1 MTYSDVVKNFE
12 VILICNMDPDVLDQ
26 VAHMA
31 DIEIA
36 PPKHTW
42 KTQMVTGKFRN
53 LEEECK
59 RHDDDVPLES
69 ESVVFQFCN
78 SLLNEVVELTEI

>member
-12 VILICNMDPDVLDQ
+12 LILICNMDPDVLDQ

-31 DIEIA
+31 NIEIA

-42 KTQMVTGKFRN
+42 KTQMITGKFRN
-53 LEEECK
+53 IIEETE
-59 RHDDDVPLES
+59 RRGQDVPFES
-69 ESVVFQFCN
+69 ELCHFRFSSIV
-78 SLLNEVVELTEI
+78 LY